1 MKSKKVLIILP
12 KTEIKKPIVNDLI
25 KYYDL
30 TIKIIR
36 AKITPE
42 EEGYILI
49 DIIGAG
55 DDIEKGL
62 TFLGT
67 LNIRIQDAE
76 RGLQWSEAHCTH
88 CGNCLSHCPSG
99 SLSMIDRVQMQFNFD
114 KETCIE
120 CLNCIKNCPYGAFS
134 SVFEQK

>member
-12 KTEIKKPIVNDLI
+12 KTEIEKPIVNDLI

-49 DIIGAG
+49 NIIGAA
-55 DDIEKGL
+55 DDIERGI
-62 TFLGT
+62 TFLNT
-67 LNIRIQDAE
+67 LNIQMQDAE
-76 RGLQWSEAHCTH
+76 RGLQWHEDHCVH
-88 CGNCLSHCPSG
+88 CGNCLSHCPTG
-99 SLSMIDRVQMQFNFD
+99 SLSFIDRVTMQFNFN

-120 CLNCIKNCPYGAFS
+120 CLNCIQNCPHGAFS
-134 SVFEQK
+134 SIFEQK

>member
-1 MKSKKVLIILP
+1 MIVKRILIILP
-12 KTEIKKPIVNDLI
+12 KTEIEKPIVNDLI

-49 DIIGAG
+49 DIIGAA
-55 DDIEKGL
+55 DDIERGMK
-62 TFLGT
+62 FLDT
-67 LNIRIQDAE
+67 LNIHIQDANK
-76 RGLQWSEAHCTH
+76 GLQWNEEKCTC
-88 CGNCLSHCPSG
+88 CGNCLSHCPTA
-99 SLSMIDRVQMQFNFD
+99 SLTFVDRVIMKFNFN

-134 SVFEQK
+134 SIFEQK